1 MNELETIRRILAE
14 SRVIAIVGLSDKPYR
29 ASFDVAMYLKEHGY
43 RIIPVNPNIRQWMG
57 ETSYPDLKSVP
68 EPIDVV
74 DIFRRSEF
82 VAEIVDQAIEVK
94 AKAVWMQ
101 LGVVDE
107 VAARRAEE
115 AGLMVVMGRCMKIEH
130 SRL

>member
-1 MNELETIRRILAE
+1 
-14 SRVIAIVGLSDKPYR
+14 
-29 ASFDVAMYLKEHGY
+29 
-43 RIIPVNPNIRQWMG
+43 MG

-82 VAEIVDQAIEVK
+82 VAEIVDQAIEIK